1 MSTSSKTIDSIEEL
15 RELLGKP
22 HPLTVSKIGESLN
35 DSARTFLQRT
45 PLLFMATSGSE
56 TGSTVSPKGDEAG
69 FIQVLDDKTLH
80 IPERPGNKLMQG
92 LGNILETGQIGLL
105 AVIPGSEETLRINGR
120 ARLLNDPALNQ
131 QYAAR
136 GKPAQLVIE
145 VTVEQMYFHC
155 AKAFKRSKAWQ
166 HEAWLPPHKISWGD
180 EISTGK
186 LGKSKS
192 VVNRAARKT
201 LSKLVDKA
209 VEDDYKNNL

>member
-1 MSTSSKTIDSIEEL
+1 MTDKTIKSIDEL

-22 HPLTVSKIGESLN
+22 HPLTVSKISDSLN
-35 DSARTFLQRT
+35 DSAQVFIQQTA
-45 PLLFMATSGSE
+45 LLFMSTTGKE
-56 TGSTVSPKGDEAG
+56 TGSTVSPKGDGPG
-69 FIQVLDDKTLH
+69 FIQVVDDKTLH

-105 AVIPGSEETLRINGR
+105 AVIPGSEETLRINGQ
-120 ARLLNDPALNQ
+120 ARLLNDPDLNE

-145 VTVEQMYFHC
+145 VTVKQVYFHC

-166 HEAWLPPHKISWGD
+166 PDSWLEPQKVAWGD
-180 EISTGK
+180 EISAGR
-186 LGKSKS
+186 LGKSDS
-192 VVNRAARKT
+192 IVNKASRKA

-209 VEDDYKNNL
+209 VEDDYKRNL

>member
-1 MSTSSKTIDSIEEL
+1 MKSKTISSIDEL
-15 RELLGKP
+15 RQLLGKP

-35 DSARTFLQRT
+35 DSARAFLQRT

-120 ARLLNDPALNQ
+120 ACLLSDPELNQ
-131 QYAAR
+131 RYAAR
-136 GKPAQLVIE
+136 GKAAQLVIE
-145 VTVEQMYFHC
+145 VTVEQVYFHC
-155 AKAFKRSKAWQ
+155 AKAFKRSKAW
-166 HEAWLPPHKISWGD
+166 EPDSWGPAHKVSFGE
-180 EISTGK
+180 EIASGK
-186 LGKSKS
+186 LGQSKS
-192 VVNRAARKT
+192 LTNRATRKA

-209 VEDDYKNNL
+209 VAEDYKKNL